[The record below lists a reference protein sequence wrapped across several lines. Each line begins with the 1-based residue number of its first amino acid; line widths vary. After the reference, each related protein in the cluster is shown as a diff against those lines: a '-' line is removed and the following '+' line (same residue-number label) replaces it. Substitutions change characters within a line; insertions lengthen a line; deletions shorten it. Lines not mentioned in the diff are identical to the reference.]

1 MKTIRRYDVNEEWAH
16 TGLVEAGDFYYLNYC
31 VGNIGQD
38 IESQIMVPLMKW
50 NAVWGLLA

>member
-38 IESQIMVPLMKW
+38 IES
-50 NAVWGLLA
+50 